1 MRGFSRADRTG
12 DAEADEHART
22 VHLLERATG
31 KLATAAIARM
41 EEQLSWYRAMPAE
54 QRSWVGLVIQ
64 AGIAAFVDWYRNADD
79 SRPTPTADV
88 FGTAPRDLIRAISL
102 QQTVEVVRVA
112 IEVVEDSVPEVVGS
126 EDAAAVREGVLRYSR
141 EVAFSAA
148 HVYARYAEARG
159 SWDARLEA
167 TVVDSLLRGEVDE
180 DVRSRA
186 SALGWTAQSGV
197 TVVIGRPDPTD
208 DGGAAEEIRR
218 GARQAGYD
226 VLTGGQSDRL
236 VAVLGRVDDSVAA
249 ATAVVTHF
257 GPGPVVAGPVVPD
270 LVSAATSARSAVSGL
285 LAAPGW
291 PDAPRPVASSG
302 LLPERALAGDADALR
317 GLIDDYYT
325 PIAEA
330 GPVILETLAA
340 YLETGGSVEAAAR
353 LLFVHPNTVR
363 YRLRRVT
370 DVVGSTPT
378 DPRDSYL
385 LRIALTLGRI
395 EPPASDSREFG

>member
-1 MRGFSRADRTG
+1 MRPTPDSELPGAFGTSRHD
-12 DAEADEHART
+12 RT

-31 KLATAAIARM
+31 RLATAAIARM
-41 EEQLSWYRAMPAE
+41 EETLTWYRAMPAE

-64 AGIAAFVDWYRNADD
+64 AGIAAFVDWYRNADE

-88 FGTAPRDLIRAISL
+88 FGTAPRDLIRSISL

-112 IEVVEDSVPEVVGS
+112 IEVVEESVEDVVGP
-126 EDAAAVREGVLRYSR
+126 DDVRDVTEGVLRYSR

-186 SALGWTAQSGV
+186 SALGWTAASGV
-197 TVVIGRPDPTD
+197 AVIIGRPRPD
-208 DGGAAEEIRR
+208 DGTSADEIRR
-218 GARQAGYD
+218 SARHAGYD
-226 VLTGGQSDRL
+226 VLTGGQGDRL
-236 VAVLGRVDDSVAA
+236 VAVLGRVEDPVQA
-249 ATAVVTHF
+249 ATAIVTHF
-257 GPGPVVAGPVVPD
+257 GPGPVVVGPLVPD
-270 LVSAATSARSAVSGL
+270 LVSAATSARPAVTGL
-285 LAAPGW
+285 LAAAGW
-291 PDAPRPVASSG
+291 PDAPRPVAAGS
-302 LLPERALAGDADALR
+302 LLPERALAGDQEALHE
-317 GLIDDYYT
+317 LIAELYV

-340 YLETGGSVEAAAR
+340 YLETGASVEAAAR

-363 YRLRRVT
+363 YRLRRVS
-370 DVVGSTPT
+370 DVVGLTPT
-378 DPRDSYL
+378 DPRDSYT
-385 LRIALTLGRI
+385 LRLALSLGRMN
-395 EPPASDSREFG
+395 PPAIE

>member
-1 MRGFSRADRTG
+1 MPHPS
-12 DAEADEHART
+12 DAGPNGGPDASPHART

-31 KLATAAIARM
+31 RLATAAIARM

-64 AGIAAFVDWYRNADD
+64 AGIAAFVDWYRNAAD

-112 IEVVEDSVPEVVGS
+112 IEVVEESVSDVVG
-126 EDAAAVREGVLRYSR
+126 EKDAPAVREGVLRYSR

-159 SWDARLEA
+159 TWDARLEA
-167 TVVDSLLRGEVDE
+167 TVVDSLLRGEVDA

-197 TVVIGRPDPTD
+197 AVIIGRPRPAD
-208 DGGAAEEIRR
+208 DATMADEIRR
-218 GARQAGYD
+218 SARHAGYD
-226 VLTGGQSDRL
+226 VLTGGQGDRL
-236 VAVLGRVDDSVAA
+236 VAVLGRVDDPVTAA
-249 ATAVVTHF
+249 SAVVTHF
-257 GPGPVVAGPVVPD
+257 GPGPVVVGPLVPD
-270 LVSAATSARSAVSGL
+270 LVSAATSARPAVSGL

-291 PDAPRPVASSG
+291 PDAPRPVAATA
-302 LLPERALAGDADALR
+302 LLPERALAGDEEALHE
-317 GLIDDYYT
+317 LVSEFYT

-340 YLETGGSVEAAAR
+340 YLETGASVEAAAR

-363 YRLRRVT
+363 YRLRRVS
-370 DVVGSTPT
+370 DVVGLMPT
-378 DPRDSYL
+378 DPRDSYT
-385 LRIALTLGRI
+385 LRLALTVGRI
-395 EPPASDSREFG
+395 ESPTLD

>member
-1 MRGFSRADRTG
+1 MRQSSEAERPDAFDASRH
-12 DAEADEHART
+12 ERT

-64 AGIAAFVDWYRNADD
+64 AGIAAFVDWYRNADE

-88 FGTAPRDLIRAISL
+88 FGTAPRDLIRSISL
-102 QQTVEVVRVA
+102 QQTVEIVRVA
-112 IEVVEDSVPEVVGS
+112 IEVVEDGVEDVVGPD
-126 EDAAAVREGVLRYSR
+126 DARAVREGVLRYSR

-186 SALGWTAQSGV
+186 SALGWTAASGV
-197 TVVIGRPDPTD
+197 VVIIGRPRS
-208 DGGAAEEIRR
+208 DGASADEIRR
-218 GARQAGYD
+218 TARHAGYD
-226 VLTGGQSDRL
+226 VLTGGQGDRL
-236 VAVLGRVDDSVAA
+236 VAVLGRVEDPVVAA
-249 ATAVVTHF
+249 SAIVTHF
-257 GPGPVVAGPVVPD
+257 GPGPVVVGPLVPD
-270 LVSAATSARSAVSGL
+270 LVSAATSARAAVSGL

-291 PDAPRPVASSG
+291 PDAPRPVPASA
-302 LLPERALAGDADALR
+302 LLPERALSGEQEALHD
-317 GLIDDYYT
+317 LVAELYV

-330 GPVILETLAA
+330 GPVVLETLAA
-340 YLETGGSVEAAAR
+340 YLETGASVEAAAR

-370 DVVGSTPT
+370 DVVGLTPT
-378 DPRDSYL
+378 DPRDSYT
-385 LRIALTLGRI
+385 LRLALSLGRI
-395 EPPASDSREFG
+395 HPPAVE

>member
-1 MRGFSRADRTG
+1 MRQPS
-12 DAEADEHART
+12 EADQASESSESPHART

-41 EEQLSWYRAMPAE
+41 EDKLSWYRAMPAE

-64 AGIAAFVDWYRNADD
+64 AGIAAFVDWYRNSDG
-79 SRPTPTADV
+79 SRPTPTADI

-112 IEVVEDSVPEVVGS
+112 IEVVEDNVVDVVG
-126 EDAAAVREGVLRYSR
+126 EADARAVREGVLLYSR

-186 SALGWTAQSGV
+186 SALGWTAHSGV
-197 TVVIGRPDPTD
+197 TVIIGRPRPAED
-208 DGGAAEEIRR
+208 AAMADEIRR
-218 GARQAGYD
+218 SARHAGYD
-226 VLTGGQSDRL
+226 VLTGGQGDRL
-236 VAVLGRVDDSVAA
+236 VAVLGSVDDPMTAA
-249 ATAVVTHF
+249 AAIVTHF
-257 GPGPVVAGPVVPD
+257 GPGPVVVGPLVPD
-270 LVSAATSARSAVSGL
+270 LVSAATSARAAVSGL

-291 PDAPRPVASSG
+291 PDAPRPVSAAA
-302 LLPERALAGDADALR
+302 LLPERALAGDSEALHE
-317 GLIDDYYT
+317 LVAECYT

-340 YLETGGSVEAAAR
+340 YLETGASVEAAAR

-363 YRLRRVT
+363 YRLRRVS
-370 DVVGSTPT
+370 DVVGLMPT
-378 DPRDSYL
+378 DPRDSYT
-385 LRIALTLGRI
+385 LRLALTLGRI
-395 EPPASDSREFG
+395 APPTLE